1 MILPEPDF
9 IPDLT
14 LERRALA
21 LLKTYERER
30 SQAVR
35 LPVPITKILEYTLK
49 LKVVA
54 IEIEDSPDSMIL
66 ARIDPDYY
74 GVPTIQLNE
83 RRLSHFESYFGTEAF
98 SLAHEGGH
106 WVLHLDRG
114 RSSQPAIPGLFDAEP
129 AKPVLCRLL
138 SAKDRR
144 EFQAERFAA
153 YLLMPEHLIVDLIR
167 GEKLT
172 DWKIIAHLAH
182 DCGVSK
188 TAFRRRLEELNKIG
202 LLPNGAISIPAPPQ
216 EGLTWI

>member
-1 MILPEPDF
+1 MTLPEPEF
-9 IPDLT
+9 IPDIA
-14 LERRALA
+14 LERKALG
-21 LLKTYERER
+21 LLQAYERER
-30 SQAVR
+30 SEVIH
-35 LPVPITKILEYTLK
+35 LPVPVEKLLERTLG
-49 LKVVA
+49 LQIVTV
-54 IEIEDSPDSMIL
+54 EIEDSPDEMIL

-83 RRLSHFESYFGTEAF
+83 RRLDHFESYFGTEAF

-106 WVLHLDRG
+106 WVLHLDKG

-153 YLLMPEHLIVDLIR
+153 YLLMPEHLVKDLIR

-172 DWKIIAHLAH
+172 DWKVIARLAH

-188 TAFRRRLEELNKIG
+188 TAFRRRLEELNKIKV
-202 LLPNGAISIPAPPQ
+202 LANGSISLPAPPQ
-216 EGLTWI
+216 EGLTWT